1 MAFGIMYSDI
11 SDHLPIFVIDSIKQ
25 LKSVR
30 NINDTKFIRDMSNFF
45 VNAFNNDFTRRL
57 NQLNTSDKMSVHK
70 IFDQFINSF
79 LSTVNKHAP
88 LKKDS
93 RREKKLRLKPWF
105 TASLIKLIRY
115 KNRLFKNIIRYY
127 GMENFDDYKRYRN
140 VLH

>member
-1 MAFGIMYSDI
+1 MAFGIMYSNI
-11 SDHLPIFVIDSIKQ
+11 SDHLFIFVIDSIKQ

-127 GMENFDDYKRYRN
+127 GMEKFDDYKRYRN